1 MMELASTQVA
11 AKSHALDAARKDFL
25 PKLLNSF
32 SYFHFDSDLGTVLTT
47 PGIFNPAVTRA
58 VPVINQ
64 DAAIYTAAAIQP
76 ITPLW
81 KVHAAVEIGE
91 ADVGS
96 AQAQR
101 QLARRELTKGV
112 EQLYFGLLAAQ
123 KIKGWART
131 GRCRREADGRFHEC
145 TGGQNIRRRSSA
157 RPNHGEWPGC
167 DSAGAT

>member
-1 MMELASTQVA
+1 MQTYQLSLEEAKCRTLQNSVIMELASTQVA
-11 AKSHALDAARKDFL
+11 AKGHALDAARKDYL

-32 SYFHFDSDLGTVLTT
+32 TYFHFDSDLGTVLTT

-64 DAAIYTAAAIQP
+64 DAAIYTATAIQP

-91 ADVGS
+91 AEVGS

-101 QLARRELTKGV
+101 RSP
-112 EQLYFGLLAAQ
+112 AA
-123 KIKGWART
+123 
-131 GRCRREADGRFHEC
+131 
-145 TGGQNIRRRSSA
+145 N
-157 RPNHGEWPGC
+157 
-167 DSAGAT
+167 